1 MKFNRYTLKKIE
13 ALLEELDYDI
23 HYGKGQF
30 HSGHCLVEQQKKIVI
45 NKYYDVE
52 GRINNLMEILDLL
65 EIDPE
70 TLSTSNRKFLKELKQ
85 LQSE

>member
-23 HYGKGQF
+23 IYGKGQF